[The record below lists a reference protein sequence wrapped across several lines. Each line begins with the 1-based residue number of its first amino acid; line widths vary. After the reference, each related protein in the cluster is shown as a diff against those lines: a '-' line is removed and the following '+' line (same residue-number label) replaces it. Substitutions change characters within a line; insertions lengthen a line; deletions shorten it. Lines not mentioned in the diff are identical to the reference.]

1 MEKKKQKAKAK
12 SSSVI
17 VGDSIVSRLNG
28 WKMSNQ
34 NNRVVIRS
42 FSGATVEEIEGH
54 YIRPT
59 LKSSPDSV
67 ILHVGTNN
75 LKNDDPNTVAEKI
88 INLCETIVRESPTT
102 KVAISE
108 LTPRTDAKDDVQ
120 EKVLKVNKRLRS
132 FCRSRD
138 LQTIPHATITDK

>member
-102 KVAISE
+102 KVATSE
-108 LTPRTDAKDDVQ
+108 LTPAPTQRTMFK
-120 EKVLKVNKRLRS
+120 KRS
-132 FCRSRD
+132 
-138 LQTIPHATITDK
+138 